1 MREARFGLVGEIDT
15 TGASVA
21 DGLRRL
27 IAARVDN
34 ADDIEITNLTRTS
47 SGYSRENWPFDVSW
61 RTDDGP
67 RVHHEL
73 IMRRDPLGSV
83 LVTDRRVEFAVLS
96 ALAGT
101 GVPAPRAVWL
111 DADGEF
117 LGRPSVV
124 MERVQGLCD
133 WFVLSGGVSQ
143 LSAERRLGLAKRF
156 CELMATIH
164 AVDWRAAH
172 LDDVFVDPGTD
183 GAGAAIAEWETYLH
197 DQQLE
202 AQPELEVV
210 LSWLLEHKPVA
221 QKTVLVHGDFK
232 PGNVLIDGDNVVAML
247 DWETAHLGDPLEDI
261 GWVTN
266 PLRAREHQ
274 IPGAWEREQLCRY
287 YESITGTSVDEAS
300 VHFWN
305 VFANFK
311 LTAIML
317 TGVRTAVEGRGDRL
331 FTGPSRLLELLF
343 RMIEE
348 GPSGPAK
355 RSS

>member
-1 MREARFGLVGEIDT
+1 MGDIDT
-15 TGASVA
+15 TSTGVA
-21 DGLRRL
+21 AALQQL
-27 IAARVDN
+27 IAARVDD
-34 ADDIEITNLTRTS
+34 ATDIEITNLTRTS

-61 RTDDGP
+61 RSAGTDA
-67 RVHHEL
+67 RIHHQL

-83 LVTDRRVEFAVLS
+83 LVTDRRVEFAVLR
-96 ALAGT
+96 ALEDTA
-101 GVPAPRAVWL
+101 VPAPRALWL

-124 MERVQGLCD
+124 MNRCQGLCD
-133 WFVLSGGVSQ
+133 WYVLSGGVSQ
-143 LSAERRLGLAKRF
+143 LSAERRLRLAQRF

-164 AVDWRAAH
+164 AVDWRAVH
-172 LDDVFVDPGTD
+172 LDDVFADPGTD
-183 GAGAAIAEWETYLH
+183 GAGAAIAEGERYLH
-197 DQQLE
+197 EQQLE

-210 LSWLLEHKPVA
+210 LSWLLENKPVA

-232 PGNVLIDGDNVVAML
+232 PGNVLIYGDNVVAML

-274 IPGAWEREQLCRY
+274 IPGVWEREQLCRY
-287 YESITGTSVDEAS
+287 YESLTGCVVDDAA

-305 VFANFK
+305 VLANFK

-317 TGVRTAVEGRGDRL
+317 TGVRTAVEGRGDRV
-331 FTGPSRLLELLF
+331 FTGPARLLDLLF
-343 RMIEE
+343 RMIE
-348 GPSGPAK
+348 A
-355 RSS
+355 

>member
-1 MREARFGLVGEIDT
+1 MGEVDT
-15 TGASVA
+15 TVESVA
-21 DGLRRL
+21 TALKSL
-27 IAARVDN
+27 IAARVEH
-34 ADDIEITNLTRTS
+34 ATDIEITNLTRTS

-61 RTDDGP
+61 READSP
-67 RVHHEL
+67 ERVRHEL
-73 IMRRDPLGSV
+73 IMRRDPVGSV
-83 LVTDRRVEFAVLS
+83 LVTDRRVEFAVLR
-96 ALAGT
+96 ALDGT
-101 GVPAPRAVWL
+101 AVPAPRALWL
-111 DADGEF
+111 DDGEF

-124 MERVQGLCD
+124 MERCRGLCD

-143 LSAERRLGLAKRF
+143 LSADRRLLLAQRF
-156 CELMATIH
+156 CQLMATIH
-164 AVDWRAAH
+164 DVDWRGAH
-172 LDDVFVDPGTD
+172 LDEVFVDPGSD
-183 GAGAAIAEWETYLH
+183 GAGAAIAEWESYLH
-197 DQQLE
+197 AQQLE

-274 IPGAWEREQLCRY
+274 IPGVWERDQLCRY
-287 YESITGTSVDEAS
+287 YESITGCVVDETA

-305 VFANFK
+305 VLANFK

-331 FTGPSRLLELLF
+331 FTGPARLLDLLF
-343 RMIEE
+343 RMIE
-348 GPSGPAK
+348 A
-355 RSS
+355 

>member
-1 MREARFGLVGEIDT
+1 MGELDA
-15 TGASVA
+15 TGDMIAA
-21 DGLRRL
+21 GLRAL
-27 IAARVDN
+27 ITARVD
-34 ADDIEITNLTRTS
+34 DVIDIEITNLTRTS

-61 RTDDGP
+61 HARGSDTP
-67 RVHHEL
+67 VRHEL
-73 IMRRDPLGSV
+73 ILRRDPLGSV
-83 LVTDRRVEFAVLS
+83 LVTDRRVEFAVLR
-96 ALAGT
+96 ALEGSP
-101 GVPAPRAVWL
+101 VPAPRAMWL
-111 DADGEF
+111 DADGEY

-124 MERVQGLCD
+124 MERCRGLCD

-143 LSAERRLGLAKRF
+143 LSPERRLVLARRF

-164 AVDWRAAH
+164 SFDWRTSR
-172 LDDVFVDPGTD
+172 LDDVFADPGTD
-183 GAGAAIAEWETYLH
+183 GAGAAIAEWEAYLH
-197 DQQLE
+197 EQQLE

-210 LSWLLEHKPVA
+210 LTWLLEHKPIA

-232 PGNVLIDGDNVVAML
+232 PGNVLIDGDQVLVML

-274 IPGAWEREQLCRY
+274 IPGVWERNELCRY
-287 YESITGTSVDEAS
+287 YESITGCTADDAA

-311 LTAIML
+311 LAAIML

-331 FTGPSRLLELLF
+331 FTGPARLLELLF
-343 RMIEE
+343 RMIE
-348 GPSGPAK
+348 A
-355 RSS
+355 

>member
-1 MREARFGLVGEIDT
+1 
-15 TGASVA
+15 
-21 DGLRRL
+21 
-27 IAARVDN
+27 
-34 ADDIEITNLTRTS
+34 
-47 SGYSRENWPFDVSW
+47 
-61 RTDDGP
+61 
-67 RVHHEL
+67 
-73 IMRRDPLGSV
+73 MRRDPLGSV
-83 LVTDRRVEFAVLS
+83 LVTDRRVEYAVLR
-96 ALAGT
+96 ALEAT
-101 GVPAPRAVWL
+101 AVPAPRGVWL

-124 MERVQGLCD
+124 MERCKGLCD

-143 LSAERRLGLAKRF
+143 LSPERRLGLAQRF

-164 AVDWRAAH
+164 DVDWRAAH
-172 LDDVFVDPGTD
+172 FDDVFIDPGSD
-183 GAGAAIAEWETYLH
+183 GAGAAIAEWEAYLH
-197 DQQLE
+197 NQQLE

-232 PGNVLIDGDNVVAML
+232 PGNVLIEGDRVVAML

-274 IPGAWEREQLCRY
+274 IPGVWERDQLCRY
-287 YESITGTSVDEAS
+287 YESITDCTVDEPS

-331 FTGPSRLLELLF
+331 FTGPARLLDLLF
-343 RMIEE
+343 RMIE
-348 GPSGPAK
+348 A
-355 RSS
+355 